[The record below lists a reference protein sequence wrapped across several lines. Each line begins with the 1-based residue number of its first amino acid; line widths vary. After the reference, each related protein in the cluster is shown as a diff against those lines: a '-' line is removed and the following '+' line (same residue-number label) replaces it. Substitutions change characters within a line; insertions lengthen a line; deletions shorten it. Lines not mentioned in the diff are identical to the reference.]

1 VFGKERLGDA
11 PKRLL
16 AYRIL
21 CAHPS
26 KKSPTTAG
34 ATGMSRSSPKI
45 SRIPDE
51 QIVTGARR
59 PHVPPG
65 KRRRVL
71 RVLELD
77 AVDGTAVLGVKPT
90 TRALLALEKW
100 ASPCAP
106 QSEWA
111 VTLAKPEAR
120 GFDAPCVVNRFA
132 AAKYIVS

>member
-1 VFGKERLGDA
+1 VTRPSVFWPIG
-11 PKRLL
+11 
-16 AYRIL
+16 L

-34 ATGMSRSSPKI
+34 ATGMSRSSPI
-45 SRIPDE
+45 SVESRTNKLLRERAVRTCRLESVDGFNI
-51 QIVTGARR
+51 
-59 PHVPPG
+59 
-65 KRRRVL
+65 